1 MEKKIEI
8 VCKKDGTFTI
18 EAFGFEGNSCEQ
30 ATAPYEEALG
40 GETIEKTRK
49 PEYFN
54 VNAANQTTKV
64 NGG

>member
-1 MEKKIEI
+1 MGKQIEI
-8 VCKKDGTFTI
+8 ICKKDGTFTL

-54 VNAANQTTKV
+54 VNASNHTTKL